1 MNQQE
6 KKTSSK
12 IFDGRWEVSSAEGL
26 WDSVIVTV
34 DEGVIT
40 GSSVRG
46 GVEIGADFKSMRAY
60 WEKFEGENKYLIK
73 KINE

>member
-1 MNQQE
+1 MKE
-6 KKTSSK
+6 KNTSSK

-26 WDSVIVTV
+26 WDSVTIIV

-46 GVEIGADFKSMRAY
+46 GVEIGADFKSMKAY
-60 WEKFEGENKYLIK
+60 WERFDGENKYLIK
-73 KINE
+73 KVNE